1 MFKVIVQFKDL
12 QDKNHLYKVG
22 DTYPRKGS
30 TPSMDRIGEL
40 ASKANR
46 RRTALIRKV
55 EEPKAKASVEEPK
68 AEEKTPAEKPKKATT
83 SKKSTSTKAKK

>member
-55 EEPKAKASVEEPK
+55 EEPKAEEPK
-68 AEEKTPAEKPKKATT
+68 KDLKPEEKAPAEKPKKATP